1 MKISE
6 LRSTSVGYGRR
17 MIIEDD
23 RTVRIEVLRP
33 VGTFDTHGI
42 WEFKYLTGPRRG
54 EIRSSYSLKQMY
66 CSRMPSGRLVPAGR
80 RIED

>member
-6 LRSTSVGYGRR
+6 LTPVTVGYGRR
-17 MIIEDD
+17 LIIEDD
-23 RTVRIEVLRP
+23 RTVRINVVRP

-42 WEFKYLTGPRRG
+42 WEFEYLTGPRRG

-66 CSRMPSGRLVPAGR
+66 CARQPSGRLVPAGR